1 MRVCEEYDQDTVMKF
16 SKRFYTS
23 AGELA
28 KDVLYLARNIRGL
41 TRIGSGGTI
50 SPAFRERLMLAT
62 TAVYGCRYC
71 SYLHARQG
79 LKSGVSQQE
88 AAALLAGSLEPCPP
102 EEAVALLY
110 AQHWAESNANP
121 ETEAVQRL
129 EYMYGTEK
137 AQTINL
143 VLRMVRIGNLA
154 GNLWDY
160 CLYRLSRGKWGN

>member
-1 MRVCEEYDQDTVMKF
+1 MKF
-16 SKRFYTS
+16 RKRFYTS

-28 KDVLYLARNIRGL
+28 NDILYLARNIMGLAGISFRG
-41 TRIGSGGTI
+41 II
-50 SPAFRERLMLAT
+50 SPAFRERLMLVT

-79 LKSGVSQQE
+79 LRSGVSQQE
-88 AAALLAGSLEPCPP
+88 ATALLAGSLETCPP

-121 ETEAVQRL
+121 DTEAADRL
-129 EYMYGTEK
+129 DYTYGMEK
-137 AQTINL
+137 AKAINL
-143 VLRMVRIGNLA
+143 VLRMARVGNLA

-160 CLYRLSRGKWGN
+160 FLYRLSRGKWGN